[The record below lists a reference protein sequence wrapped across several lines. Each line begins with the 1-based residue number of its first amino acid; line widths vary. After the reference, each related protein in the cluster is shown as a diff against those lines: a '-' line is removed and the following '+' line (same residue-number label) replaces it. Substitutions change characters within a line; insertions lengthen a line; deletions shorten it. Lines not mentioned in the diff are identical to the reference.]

1 MCDTHAEL
9 RPYADYI
16 RVNATAGRQVEQVGP
31 FLATFS
37 THTANPF
44 LSYAIPVEGAVPT
57 DGDVQALVR
66 AFEARGRVPRLE
78 YFPVLAPEVTARL
91 EAADF
96 TLERRIPLMACVPGA
111 LRAVLYPEGFAVRF
125 PASDVEYLG
134 AASAQRD
141 AYRDVYEELEPAGPE
156 DGASLRRLAEH
167 GGAVVVA
174 VNEATGE
181 AAGAGVCDI
190 IHNGLGEVAG
200 IGVRPRDRRR
210 GIAAAIVHRLTDA
223 AFAAGASSTFLTP
236 AGPPE
241 QRIYERVGYALI
253 GEQAHM
259 SLRAGDAKHRG

>member
-37 THTANPF
+37 AHTANPF

-57 DGDVQALVR
+57 DAEVRALVR
-66 AFEARGRVPRLE
+66 AFEARRRLPRLE

-96 TLERRIPLMACVPGA
+96 TLERRIPLMVCVPGA
-111 LRAVLYPEGFAVRF
+111 LRAVLCPAGVAVRF

-134 AASAQRD
+134 AVSAQRD
-141 AYRDVYEELEPAGPE
+141 AYRDIYEELEPVRPE
-156 DGASLRRLAEH
+156 DGASLRQLAEH
-167 GGAVVVA
+167 GGVVVVA
-174 VNEATGE
+174 VDEATGE

-190 IHNGLGEVAG
+190 IHDGLGEVAG
-200 IGVRPRDRRR
+200 IGVRLRYRRR
-210 GIAAAIVHRLTDA
+210 GIAAAIAHRLTDA

-241 QRIYERVGYALI
+241 QRIYERVGYAPI
-253 GEQAHM
+253 TEQAHL
-259 SLRAGDAKHRG
+259 SLHAGDAKHRR